1 MTSAVTTSLP
11 PPRVLIGIRLIVG
24 AGLLAAPSALLAKL
38 LHEPLDP
45 PALAF
50 TRILGA
56 RHLAQAVW
64 MTRHHTRDW
73 ILAGAAV
80 DGARIAELLALV
92 GMAEFA
98 HARPRQLSGGE
109 QRAAVN
115 SERDEGSRRPGETTR
130 MMAA

>member
-1 MTSAVTTSLP
+1 MTSA
-11 PPRVLIGIRLIVG
+11 GIRLIVG

-80 DGARIAELLALV
+80 DASHAASMAILAGIRPDRRKLALTN
-92 GMAEFA
+92 AAYATLFA
-98 HARPRQLSGGE
+98 SSGVYATRCRPSIQPACCG
-109 QRAAVN
+109 QQ
-115 SERDEGSRRPGETTR
+115 
-130 MMAA
+130 